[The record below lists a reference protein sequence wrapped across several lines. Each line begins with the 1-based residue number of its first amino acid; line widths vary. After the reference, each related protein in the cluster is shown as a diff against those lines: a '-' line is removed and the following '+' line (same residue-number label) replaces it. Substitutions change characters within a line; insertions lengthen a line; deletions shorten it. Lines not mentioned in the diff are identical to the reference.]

1 MRNFLLFT
9 LLLGGLFSFI
19 ITNFVTLDENY
30 ELLLDNS
37 GPYIGA
43 EFPKQL
49 GFTGKGVKI
58 GVIDTGINLNH
69 PDFFNQDQ
77 TSRFLKG
84 YDFVDND
91 TVPQDTNGHGTQ
103 VTGIIAADGQL
114 KGIAPMTEIFSYRVS
129 SDGESVPSNLI
140 IKAINQA
147 IEDKVDIIN
156 ISLGVNMTHN
166 KIDEAVN
173 NAINQGIV
181 VVAAAGNSGPEKST
195 IGSPARNPNA
205 ITVGAT
211 YNNQDSSMV
220 STLVVGETQFQV
232 LPMLGTDII
241 SDPISAD
248 IIFGKYS
255 RDNDFD
261 DIDVRGKIV
270 LAERGGELNEIVF
283 FSDKEIF
290 ASKNGAKGLI
300 VYNNQP
306 GIFFGELIH
315 EYVSADYYPSIP
327 TVSMTREEGLELKK
341 ILETETSGT
350 LNIFNHPDFIATFS
364 SRGPVSPFYQ
374 KPDLVAPGV
383 FVNTTSLKNFYNIT
397 SGTSYAAPH
406 VSGAIA
412 LLLEKNPDLTPQE
425 IKSILVTTSNIIT
438 DQYNKEFEFNAG
450 GAGRIDLKKAF
461 NSKLIFEPPKLIF
474 NLSEHKISEEQE
486 IKINSLN
493 GIVNIQK
500 VKFSDVEGIK
510 FDYEIKNSTLYI
522 TAKLIE
528 NESNIFE
535 TRALITDDND
545 DVVYQIPIIVRV
557 NEATIVIIETENEL
571 SFQIKQPLDWEY
583 AKITITNSETFEE
596 RNISITPKKIES
608 LKLYDAGRYW
618 IEANVKSNENTFDVY
633 EVYDIKED
641 LSEQK
646 PIVENSELPERA
658 LIILGIIFSI
668 VIVVGLKFR
677 KNYWIWGPAFLI
689 SVETSLNFVKFS
701 PNICANFFADIS

>member
-205 ITVGAT
+205 VTVGAT

-528 NESNIFE
+528 NESDIFE
-535 TRALITDDND
+535 TRALITDDD

-557 NEATIVIIETENEL
+557 NEATIVIIETENEI

-583 AKITITNSETFEE
+583 AKITVTNSETFEE

-677 KNYWIWGPAFLI
+677 KNY
-689 SVETSLNFVKFS
+689 
-701 PNICANFFADIS
+701 

>member
-9 LLLGGLFSFI
+9 LLLGGLFSFV

-49 GFTGKGVKI
+49 GFTGNGIKI
-58 GVIDTGINLNH
+58 GVIDTGINFSH
-69 PDFFNQDQ
+69 PDFFNQDG

-103 VTGIIAADGQL
+103 VTGIIVADGQL
-114 KGIAPMTEIFSYRVS
+114 KGIAPMAEIFSYRVS

-147 IEDKVDIIN
+147 VKDKVDIIN

-181 VVAAAGNSGPEKST
+181 VVAAAGNSGPDKST

-220 STLVVGETQFQV
+220 STLEVGETQFQV
-232 LPMLGTDII
+232 LPMLGTDTI

-248 IIFGKYS
+248 IVFSKYS
-255 RDNDFD
+255 RENDFE
-261 DIDVRGKIV
+261 DIDVKGKIV
-270 LAERGGELNEIVF
+270 LAERGGESSDEVVF

-306 GIFFGELIH
+306 GMFFGELIH
-315 EYVSADYYPSIP
+315 EYVSEDYYPSIP

-341 ILETETSGT
+341 ILESETSGI
-350 LNIFNHPDFIATFS
+350 LNVFNHPDFIATFS
-364 SRGPVSPFYQ
+364 SRGPVSEFYQ

-412 LLLEKNPDLTPQE
+412 LLLEKNPDLTPHE
-425 IKSILVTTSNIIT
+425 IKSILVTTSNVIT
-438 DQYNKEFEFNAG
+438 DQYKKEFEFDAG
-450 GAGRIDLKKAF
+450 GAGRIDLEKAF
-461 NSKLIFEPPKLIF
+461 NSKLIFDPPKLIF
-474 NLSEHKISEEQE
+474 NLSEHKTSEIHE
-486 IKINSLN
+486 IKMNPLEGVID
-493 GIVNIQK
+493 IQK
-500 VKFSDVEGIK
+500 IEFSDEDN
-510 FDYEIKNSTLYI
+510 FEFNYEIKDSKLYI
-522 TAKLIE
+522 TSKL
-528 NESNIFE
+528 NEGESGNFE
-535 TRALITDDND
+535 TRVFITND
-545 DVVYQIPIIVRV
+545 DVIYQIPIIVRV
-557 NEATIVIIETENEL
+557 NEASIVIEETKNEL
-571 SFQIKQPLDWEY
+571 SFQIKQPFDWEY

-596 RNISITPKKIES
+596 RNISITPKKFES
-608 LKLYDAGRYW
+608 LKLYDAGKYW
-618 IEANVKSNENTFDVY
+618 IEANVRSDGNTFDAY

-646 PIVENSELPERA
+646 PIVEDSELPERA
-658 LIILGIIFSI
+658 LIILGVIFGI
-668 VIVVGLKFR
+668 VIIVGLKFR
-677 KNYWIWGPAFLI
+677 KNY
-689 SVETSLNFVKFS
+689 
-701 PNICANFFADIS
+701 

>member
-9 LLLGGLFSFI
+9 LLMGGLFSFV

-49 GFTGKGVKI
+49 GFTGNGIKI
-58 GVIDTGINLNH
+58 GVIDTGINLSH
-69 PDFFNQDQ
+69 PDFFNQDG

-91 TVPQDTNGHGTQ
+91 TIPQDTNGHGTQ

-114 KGIAPMTEIFSYRVS
+114 KGIAPMAEIFSYRVS

-147 IEDKVDIIN
+147 VEDKVDIIN

-181 VVAAAGNSGPEKST
+181 VVAAAGNSGPDKST

-211 YNNQDSSMV
+211 YNNQDSSIV
-220 STLVVGETQFQV
+220 STLEVGETQFQV
-232 LPMLGTDII
+232 LPMLGTNTI
-241 SDPISAD
+241 SDPILAD
-248 IIFGKYS
+248 IVFSEYS
-255 RDNDFD
+255 RENDFD
-261 DIDVRGKIV
+261 GIDVKGKIV
-270 LAERGGELNEIVF
+270 LAERGGESSDEIVF

-315 EYVSADYYPSIP
+315 EYVSEDYHPSIP
-327 TVSMTREEGLELKK
+327 TVSMSREEGLELKK
-341 ILETETSGT
+341 ILESETLGT
-350 LNIFNHPDFIATFS
+350 LNVFNHPDFIATFS
-364 SRGPVSPFYQ
+364 SRGPVSEFYQ

-406 VSGAIA
+406 VSGSIA
-412 LLLEKNPDLTPQE
+412 LLLEKNPNLTPHE
-425 IKSILVTTSNIIT
+425 IKSILVTTSDVIT
-438 DQYNKEFEFNAG
+438 DQYKKEFEFDAG

-461 NSKLIFEPPKLIF
+461 NSKLIFDPPKLIF
-474 NLSEHKISEEQE
+474 NLSEHKTSEKHK
-486 IKINSLN
+486 IKIKSFD
-493 GIVNIQK
+493 GITNIQK
-500 VKFSDVEGIK
+500 VEFSETDNVE
-510 FDYEIKNSTLYI
+510 FDYEIKDSALHI
-522 TAKLIE
+522 TSKLIE
-528 NESNIFE
+528 NESGVFE
-535 TRALITDDND
+535 TRAFITND
-545 DVVYQIPIIVRV
+545 DIIYQIPIIVRI
-557 NEATIVIIETENEL
+557 NEASIVISETDNEI
-571 SFQIKQPLDWEY
+571 SFQVKQPSDWEY

-596 RNISITPKKIES
+596 RSISMTPTKFES
-608 LKLYDAGRYW
+608 LKLYDAGKYW
-618 IEANVKSNENTFDVY
+618 IEVNVKSDENTFDVY

-646 PIVENSELPERA
+646 PIIENSQLPERA

-668 VIVVGLKFR
+668 VVIIGLKFR
-677 KNYWIWGPAFLI
+677 KRSSEVVDRHL
-689 SVETSLNFVKFS
+689 
-701 PNICANFFADIS
+701 

>member
-205 ITVGAT
+205 VTVGAT

-528 NESNIFE
+528 NESDIFE
-535 TRALITDDND
+535 TRALITDDD

-557 NEATIVIIETENEL
+557 NEATIVIIEIENEL

-677 KNYWIWGPAFLI
+677 KNY
-689 SVETSLNFVKFS
+689 
-701 PNICANFFADIS
+701 

>member
-1 MRNFLLFT
+1 MRNFLFFT
-9 LLLGGLFSFI
+9 LLAGGLFSFVI
-19 ITNFVTLDENY
+19 VNFVTLDENY
-30 ELLLDNS
+30 ELFLDNS

-43 EFPKQL
+43 EFPKQM
-49 GFTGKGVKI
+49 GFTGKGIKI
-58 GVIDTGINLNH
+58 GVIDTGINTSH
-69 PDFFNQDQ
+69 PDFFNQDE

-91 TVPQDTNGHGTQ
+91 TIPQDTNGHGTQ

-114 KGIAPMTEIFSYRVS
+114 KGIAPMAEIFSYRVS
-129 SDGESVPSNLI
+129 SDGESVPSSLI

-147 IEDKVDIIN
+147 VEDRVDIIN

-173 NAINQGIV
+173 NAISQGIV
-181 VVAAAGNSGPEKST
+181 VVAAAGNSGPDKST
-195 IGSPARNPNA
+195 IGSPAKNPNA

-211 YNNQDSSMV
+211 YNNRDSSMV
-220 STLVVGETQFQV
+220 STLEVGETQFQV
-232 LPMLGTDII
+232 LPMLGTDTI
-241 SDPISAD
+241 SDPISAE
-248 IIFGKYS
+248 IVFGKYS
-255 RDNDFD
+255 RENDFD
-261 DIDVRGKIV
+261 GLDVKGKIV
-270 LAERGGELNEIVF
+270 LAERGGESPDEIVF

-315 EYVSADYYPSIP
+315 EYVSEDYYPSIP

-341 ILETETSGT
+341 ILESETSGT
-350 LNIFNHPDFIATFS
+350 LNVFNHPDFLATFS

-412 LLLEKNPDLTPQE
+412 LLLEKNPEFTPHE
-425 IKSILVTTSNIIT
+425 IKSILVTTSDIIT
-438 DQYNKEFEFNAG
+438 DEYKKEFEFDAG

-461 NSKLIFEPPKLIF
+461 NSELIFEPPKLIF
-474 NLSEHKISEEQE
+474 NLSEHKTSEKNE

-493 GIVNIQK
+493 GDINIQK
-500 VKFSDVEGIK
+500 VEFSDIENVE
-510 FDYEIKNSTLYI
+510 FDYEVTDSTLYI
-522 TAKLIE
+522 TSKLIE
-528 NESNIFE
+528 KESGNFE
-535 TRALITDDND
+535 TRAFITNND
-545 DVVYQIPIIVRV
+545 IMYQIPIIVRV
-557 NEATIVIIETENEL
+557 SEASIVILESENEL
-571 SFQIKQPLDWEY
+571 TFQVKRPLDWEY
-583 AKITITNSETFEE
+583 AKITVTNSETFEE
-596 RNISITPKKIES
+596 RSISITPNKIES
-608 LKLYDAGRYW
+608 LKLYDPGTYW
-618 IEANVKSNENTFDVY
+618 IEANVKSSEDTFDVY
-633 EVYDIKED
+633 EFYEIKKD
-641 LSEQK
+641 LSEEK

-668 VIVVGLKFR
+668 VVLVGLKFR
-677 KNYWIWGPAFLI
+677 KNY
-689 SVETSLNFVKFS
+689 
-701 PNICANFFADIS
+701 

>member
-1 MRNFLLFT
+1 MRNFLFFT
-9 LLLGGLFSFI
+9 LLLVGLFSFVI
-19 ITNFVTLDENY
+19 GNFVTLDENY
-30 ELLLDNS
+30 ELFLDNS

-49 GFTGKGVKI
+49 GFTGKGIKI

-69 PDFFNQDQ
+69 PDFFNQDEK
-77 TSRFLKG
+77 SRFLKG

-114 KGIAPMTEIFSYRVS
+114 KGIAPMAEIFSYRVS

-147 IEDKVDIIN
+147 VEDKVDIIN

-173 NAINQGIV
+173 NAISQGIV
-181 VVAAAGNSGPEKST
+181 VVAAAGNSGPDKST
-195 IGSPARNPNA
+195 IGSPAKNPNA

-211 YNNQDSSMV
+211 YNNRDSSMV
-220 STLVVGETQFQV
+220 STLEVEETQFQV
-232 LPMLGTDII
+232 LPMLGTNII
-241 SDPISAD
+241 SDPISAQ
-248 IIFGKYS
+248 IVFGEYS
-255 RDNDFD
+255 RENDFD
-261 DIDVRGKIV
+261 GIDVKGKIV
-270 LAERGGELNEIVF
+270 LAERGGETPDEIVF

-315 EYVSADYYPSIP
+315 EYVSEDYYPTIP

-341 ILETETSGT
+341 ILESETSGT
-350 LNIFNHPDFIATFS
+350 LNVFNHPDFLATFS

-412 LLLEKNPDLTPQE
+412 LLLEKNPDFTPHE
-425 IKSILVTTSNIIT
+425 IKSILVTTSDIIT
-438 DQYNKEFEFNAG
+438 DEYKKEFEFDAG

-461 NSKLIFEPPKLIF
+461 NSELIFEPPMLIF
-474 NLSEHKISEEQE
+474 NLSEHKTSEENGTRIE
-486 IKINSLN
+486 SLTGN
-493 GIVNIQK
+493 INIQK
-500 VKFSDVEGIK
+500 VEFSDLDNVE
-510 FDYEIKNSTLYI
+510 FDYEIRDSTLYI
-522 TAKLIE
+522 TSKLIK
-528 NESNIFE
+528 NESGNFE
-535 TRALITDDND
+535 TRALITNND
-545 DVVYQIPIIVRV
+545 IMYQIPIIVKV
-557 NEATIVIIETENEL
+557 SEASIVILESENEL
-571 SFQIKQPLDWEY
+571 SFQVKRPLDWEY

-596 RNISITPKKIES
+596 RSISITPKTFEG

-618 IEANVKSNENTFDVY
+618 IEANIKNNEDTFDVY
-633 EVYDIKED
+633 EIYDIKKD
-641 LSEQK
+641 LSEEK
-646 PIVENSELPERA
+646 PIVENSEVPERA

-668 VIVVGLKFR
+668 VVLVGLKFR
-677 KNYWIWGPAFLI
+677 KNY
-689 SVETSLNFVKFS
+689 
-701 PNICANFFADIS
+701 

>member
-1 MRNFLLFT
+1 MRNRLFFT
-9 LLLGGLFSFI
+9 LLVGGLFSFV
-19 ITNFVTLDENY
+19 ITNFVILDENY

-69 PDFFNQDQ
+69 PDFFNQDE

-114 KGIAPMTEIFSYRVS
+114 KGIAPMVEIFSYRVS

-140 IKAINQA
+140 IKAINRA
-147 IEDKVDIIN
+147 IEDRVDIIN
-156 ISLGVNMTHN
+156 ISLGVNMTHK

-181 VVAAAGNSGPEKST
+181 VVAAAGNSGPDKST
-195 IGSPARNPNA
+195 IGSPARNSNV

-211 YNNQDSSMV
+211 YNNRDSSMV
-220 STLVVGETQFQV
+220 STLEVGKTQFQV
-232 LPMLGTDII
+232 LPMLGTNTI
-241 SDPISAD
+241 SDPISTE
-248 IIFGKYS
+248 IVFGKYS
-255 RDNDFD
+255 RENDFD
-261 DIDVRGKIV
+261 NIDVKGKIV
-270 LAERGGELNEIVF
+270 LAERGGESLDEIVF

-315 EYVSADYYPSIP
+315 EYVSEDYYPTIP

-341 ILETETSGT
+341 ILESEIIGT
-350 LNIFNHPDFIATFS
+350 LNVFNHPDFIATFS

-412 LLLEKNPDLTPQE
+412 LLLEKNPDLRPHE
-425 IKSILVTTSNIIT
+425 IKSILITTSNVIT
-438 DQYNKEFEFNAG
+438 DQYGKEFEFDVG
-450 GAGRIDLKKAF
+450 GAGRIDLEKAF
-461 NSKLIFEPPKLIF
+461 NSKLVFNPPKLIF
-474 NLSEHKISEEQE
+474 NLSEHKTSEEHE
-486 IKINSLN
+486 IEINSMD
-493 GIVNIQK
+493 GIINIQK
-500 VKFSDVEGIK
+500 VEFSGADNIE
-510 FDYEIKNSTLYI
+510 FNYEIKDSRLYI
-522 TAKLIE
+522 TSKLIE
-528 NESNIFE
+528 NESGNFE
-535 TRALITDDND
+535 TRALITNND
-545 DVVYQIPIIVRV
+545 VMYQIPISVRV
-557 NEATIVIIETENEL
+557 SEASIVILETENEL
-571 SFQIKQPLDWEY
+571 SFQVKLPLDWEY

-596 RNISITPKKIES
+596 HTVSITPSKFES
-608 LKLYDAGRYW
+608 LKLYDAGTYW
-618 IEANVKSNENTFDVY
+618 IEANVKNDENTFDVY

-646 PIVENSELPERA
+646 PILSSTGLPERA
-658 LIILGIIFSI
+658 LMILGIIFSI

-677 KNYWIWGPAFLI
+677 KNY
-689 SVETSLNFVKFS
+689 
-701 PNICANFFADIS
+701 